1 MALKNFNGKTFVAFI
16 DISGFKEM
24 MKKET
29 AGKALKDFF
38 SIGFSV
44 LRQDENQNISGVF
57 ISDCGIIY
65 HSEATKS
72 IQEKLKDILRVIEQI
87 NSKMI
92 EKNYVLTSSIA
103 YGDFEYQDK
112 IELNNMSKNAFQG
125 NAYLDT
131 IQGYLNPRMYEVL
144 DLANHVPIISGIND
158 IEGTLVDLY
167 PNPANNVLNI
177 VSYTVGINSI
187 SIFNLNG
194 QEVLNTTVNAN
205 QIRLNTSSLANGVYI
220 VDIKSNNTSVKRK
233 LIIE

>member
-125 NAYLDT
+125 NAYLDAYIDNEYT
-131 IQGYLNPRMYEVL
+131 TPKLKVGECRLL
-144 DLANHVPIISGIND
+144 IND
-158 IEGTLVDLY
+158 ELKNELRNTNLQIPKLKESGKHY
-167 PNPANNVLNI
+167 
-177 VSYTVGINSI
+177 Y
-187 SIFNLNG
+187 FYWMLNG
-194 QEVLNTTVNAN
+194 DETIESYDNKIKNINNRYSTKTN
-205 QIRLNTSSLANGVYI
+205 QIRDEKFEELKKV
-220 VDIKSNNTSVKRK
+220 IKGA
-233 LIIE
+233 